1 MAGGKTGGTGVSDS
15 QRPLCWD
22 GQFGIYAKGHGE
34 GGGEAEGVWTGYEL
48 ERSLCLAV
56 EKG

>member
-22 GQFGIYAKGHGE
+22 RQFGIYAEGRGE
-34 GGGEAEGVWTGYEL
+34 GGNEAEGVWTGYEL
-48 ERSLCLAV
+48 ERFLYLAV
-56 EKG
+56 EIG